1 MFTRLS
7 QQTTMCW
14 EQPNG
19 NKSLGQKLDKQ
30 QDFHQL
36 ATYPPYILGFVISFY
51 GVILIF
57 AQSNVDVPIGREL
70 EAPFISCNGHSKF

>member
-1 MFTRLS
+1 MAT
-7 QQTTMCW
+7 
-14 EQPNG
+14 
-19 NKSLGQKLDKQ
+19 KVLDRNSINSKT
-30 QDFHQL
+30 FYQL